1 MSDLYVYYK
10 VREQDAD
17 ALELNLR
24 IMQAEL
30 GAATGV
36 YGELKRRPGSIDGV
50 QTWMEVYN
58 GADDGFAPA
67 LAAAVDEAGIAG
79 LIQGERRSE
88 TFIDID
94 PCA

>member
-10 VREQDAD
+10 VREQDAN

-36 YGELKRRPGSIDGV
+36 YGELKRRPGSTDGV

-58 GADDGFAPA
+58 GASEDFAPA

-79 LIQGERRSE
+79 LIHGERRSE

>member
-10 VREQDAD
+10 VRDEDAN

-36 YGELKRRPGSIDGV
+36 YGDLKRRPGSSDGV

-58 GADDGFAPA
+58 GADEAFVPA
-67 LAAAVDEAGIAG
+67 LAAALDEAGVAG
-79 LIQGERRSE
+79 LIQGERHGE